1 MPKNS
6 SPEQPSKDGALNL
19 GTTVSTADVWL
30 RENAEALTER
40 RTCIAKNG
48 TPLADIQVLRTS

>member
-6 SPEQPSKDGALNL
+6 SPEQPSKDGVLNP
-19 GTTVSTADVWL
+19 GATASPADLWL
-30 RENAEALTER
+30 RENAEALAER
-40 RTCIAKNG
+40 RTWIAKNG

>member
-6 SPEQPSKDGALNL
+6 SPEQPSKDSLPRT
-19 GTTVSTADVWL
+19 GTTVSTAELWF
-30 RENAEALTER
+30 RENAEALAER
-40 RTCIAKNG
+40 RTWIAKNG